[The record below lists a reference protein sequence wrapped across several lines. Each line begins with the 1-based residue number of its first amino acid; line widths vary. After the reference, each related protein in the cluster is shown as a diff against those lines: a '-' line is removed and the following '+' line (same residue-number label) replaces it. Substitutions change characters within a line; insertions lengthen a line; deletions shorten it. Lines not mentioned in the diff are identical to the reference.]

1 MPEQFKAFG
10 GFGISAATK
19 EDNVIIGNN
28 KMMTNSG
35 VDIED
40 LEPQIS
46 RLQDEGKTVMIVAVA
61 KKTEPDSF
69 KPVGIIAVADT
80 IKPGAIDAIDELHR
94 LGLDLV
100 MMTGDNER
108 TARAIA
114 KEVGI
119 DRVISEVPPGVRLMP
134 SERCRRWNHSVL

>member
-1 MPEQFKAFG
+1 MTVAIAQKSEPE
-10 GFGISAATK
+10 
-19 EDNVIIGNN
+19 
-28 KMMTNSG
+28 
-35 VDIED
+35 
-40 LEPQIS
+40 
-46 RLQDEGKTVMIVAVA
+46 
-61 KKTEPDSF
+61 SF

-80 IKPGAIDAIDELHR
+80 IKPGAIEAIGELHR

-119 DRVISEVPPGVRLMP
+119 DRVISEVPPGGKADAIRKMQALESLGNYSSPVVAMVGDGINDAPALARGRCWNCDWHRL
-134 SERCRRWNHSVL
+134 